1 VENINIMCAPGYPV
15 SGGSAASAVND
26 AHRMKAVTYQR
37 ALFVTTGV
45 TALQIADRPPDV
57 SATTSERST

>member
-1 VENINIMCAPGYPV
+1 VENINIMCAPGYPA

-26 AHRMKAVTYQR
+26 VHRMKAVTYQR
-37 ALFVTTGV
+37 ARFVTTGV
-45 TALQIADRPPDV
+45 AVLQIADLPPDV